1 MHYSL
6 ESLTSR
12 FGKTIVFKILKKFS
26 TRKKISLLT
35 SENTFIV
42 MKITTWHIN
51 SLNFVGHVDT
61 ISSDYNINGE
71 FTQHTDF
78 EITVVTT
85 PPR

>member
-12 FGKTIVFKILKKFS
+12 FRETIVFKILKIFDA
-26 TRKKISLLT
+26 KKISLLT

>member
-12 FGKTIVFKILKKFS
+12 FGETIVFKILKIFDA
-26 TRKKISLLT
+26 KKISLLT